1 MQIGNGYLSSV
12 LGFTSLF
19 QGSFFSGGF
28 QPIARIPLHNNSRNY
43 SYGKQFDISYWVSF
57 KLNNMLSLSYRQ
69 NFVKSEKI
77 KGSDSDLN
85 IQEMVLNNSNNSG
98 YRIFNN
104 ALGINFSI
112 NKGIMR
118 NSRISLEYKI
128 PLYQSFDG
136 LQIGNINDFNLSLQ
150 YTPGGHKGH

>member
-1 MQIGNGYLSSV
+1 
-12 LGFTSLF
+12 
-19 QGSFFSGGF
+19 
-28 QPIARIPLHNNSRNY
+28 
-43 SYGKQFDISYWVSF
+43 
-57 KLNNMLSLSYRQ
+57 MLSLSYRQ

-104 ALGINFSI
+104 ALGINLSL

-118 NSRISLEYKI
+118 NFRVSLEYAI

-136 LQIGNINDFNLSLQ
+136 LQIGNINEFNFSLQ